1 MTQPNSPVRAHVL
14 VSGRVQGVFFRD
26 STARQ
31 ARSRGVSGSIRNLP
45 DGRVEAFFE
54 GNRDAVESM
63 ISWCRSGPRHA
74 DVDDVSVEWEPAQ
87 DESGFRVR

>member
-1 MTQPNSPVRAHVL
+1 MTEPDPPVRAHVL

-26 STARQ
+26 STAKA
-31 ARSRGVSGSIRNLP
+31 ARSEGVAGSIRNLP
-45 DGRVEAFFE
+45 DGRVEAYFE
-54 GNRDAVESM
+54 GTREAVESM

-87 DESGFRVR
+87 GKSGFRVR

>member
-1 MTQPNSPVRAHVL
+1 MTGSESPVRAHVL

-26 STARQ
+26 STAKA
-31 ARSRGVSGSIRNLP
+31 ARSRGVAGWIRNLP

-54 GNRDAVESM
+54 GSRDAVESM
-63 ISWCRSGPRHA
+63 ISWCKTGPRHA

-87 DESGFRVR
+87 GESGFRVR